1 MLSFQF
7 KLSFISSLWINKRR
21 FFYLFCLWLIYYYD
35 SYRRTKNWIRVK
47 RYKVRHKYL
56 TRWIHKFNPDNIVY
70 RSAISNLKMP
80 KKITPENY
88 LKLSE
93 SFIKVENTLLFG
105 VSRQLI
111 INVLT
116 KMERMDNK
124 IASKFLSDSPYTR
137 ARGKTMHTCELLEL
151 CRLLEIV
158 LEKIQNDKTPEQN
171 QNELVNGFIDLL
183 PKEVQNFE
191 ENIEKVIAEMEKNS
205 YERR

>member
-1 MLSFQF
+1 
-7 KLSFISSLWINKRR
+7 
-21 FFYLFCLWLIYYYD
+21 
-35 SYRRTKNWIRVK
+35 
-47 RYKVRHKYL
+47 
-56 TRWIHKFNPDNIVY
+56 
-70 RSAISNLKMP
+70 MP

-111 INVLT
+111 INVLA